1 MPQIL
6 RLSLAQTTS
15 AKTHSENIEHLSHIV
30 KDAAR
35 AGANMLA
42 LPEVVGMMNKDF
54 EEARKSVTSAAQDP
68 F

>member
-1 MPQIL
+1 MPRIL

-42 LPEVVGMMNKDF
+42 LPEVVGMMI
-54 EEARKSVTSAAQDP
+54 
-68 F
+68 